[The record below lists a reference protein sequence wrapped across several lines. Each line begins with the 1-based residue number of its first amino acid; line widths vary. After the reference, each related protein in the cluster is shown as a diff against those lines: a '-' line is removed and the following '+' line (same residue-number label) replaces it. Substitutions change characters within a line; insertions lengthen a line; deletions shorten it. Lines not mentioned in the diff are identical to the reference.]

1 MAQRMVGLVR
11 NGGGGGGVMVMSTAA
26 ARLLPMSAGLGLVG
40 RRRVAPVR
48 RVCSGSASNSGAG
61 GLVAAV
67 PAEELPP
74 LVSSA
79 PPRAVLGVI
88 QIPTDYVMEKEGASL
103 LELFPGVEM
112 SLQKMAFTSDKL
124 DEDTF
129 ALAADNIAAAAATL
143 LPSTRASVLGV
154 ACTSLSFTLG
164 PEHIDRQLRAA
175 SPHAA
180 TTDMARAQAAALR
193 ALGARRVSLLTPY
206 IPSLADANA
215 RMLESTPA
223 APGSGRGGG
232 GGGGFVRVVRR
243 ATMGLE
249 RDELTSA
256 VGRETLR
263 RWALAV
269 DCEEAEAVVIGC
281 SAFRAAERGFIDELE
296 LELRKPVVTSTQACV
311 RRGQDSCQADRPAYP

>member
-1 MAQRMVGLVR
+1 MVYERMVGLAR
-11 NGGGGGGVMVMSTAA
+11 NGGGVMVMSRAA
-26 ARLLPMSAGLGLVG
+26 ARLLRMSAGLGLVG

-67 PAEELPP
+67 PAEEMPP

-129 ALAADNIAAAAATL
+129 ALAADNITAAAATL

-215 RMLESTPA
+215 RMLEATPA
-223 APGSGRGGG
+223 TR
-232 GGGGFVRVVRR
+232 GGGFVRVVRR

-249 RDELTSA
+249 CDELTSA

-269 DCEEAEAVVIGC
+269 DCEEAEVVVVGC

-311 RRGQDSCQADRPAYP
+311 R